1 MHADYLFERL
11 DLDLALREVG
21 HAADQAAFV
30 EHDVE
35 LVAVALFVESVVD
48 DRLEHALFLEA
59 GLLLGTLLHDCVDLE
74 ELEAVEHD
82 RACHLR
88 LRELRRLRVAAAVL
102 ALLGV
107 ERGHETAANLTAD
120 FTRVVALHAE

>member
-1 MHADYLFERL
+1 VHTDYLFERL

-21 HAADQAAFV
+21 HAADQAGFV
-30 EHDVE
+30 EHDVK
-35 LVAVALFVESVVD
+35 LVSVALFVESVVN

-59 GLLLGTLLHDCVDLE
+59 GLLLRTLLHDCLDLE

-82 RACHLR
+82 RACHFR
-88 LRELRRLRVAAAVL
+88 LGELRRFRVTAAVL

-107 ERGHETAANLTAD
+107 ECGHETAANLTAD
-120 FTRVVALHAE
+120 FT